1 MPAAKQVKKEPK
13 DKETADNLNRTSNKP
28 TCSTSL
34 LKAATLAS
42 KGCWLPTKPCQDSL
56 TKRENFWRSG
66 PRTRLANGT
75 LPGRKQ
81 WLLLSKRQWASALV
95 SELLEM
101 PPESKEFKAVE
112 KALEVAGLCDDA
124 WDENDV
130 TQEAYKKRSDM
141 SKVQSTWSKLDK
153 SQEKVSVDKTGK
165 EVDKQLSTV
174 LGSLGS
180 NGSGSK
186 ENAGPAFWPIPRKLD
201 TAAPGR
207 KKLQRPKTWLQG
219 WNSRKTKPWKT
230 KARNWSNGA
239 ERAEGDQAGEGLE
252 LKDFSGQSILNAAK
266 ARVSN
271 VQEYHT
277 KAKSKV
283 RTSIPLLWASCTC
296 SDSPLE
302 ICVKFPG
309 WFERLACWASANSDQ
324 TSIRPKRWLQFLH
337 FGKIHEV
344 AGLLVKHSICW

>member
-56 TKRENFWRSG
+56 TKRENFWHSG

-130 TQEAYKKRSDM
+130 AQKAYKKRWDM
-141 SKVQSTWSKLDK
+141 SKVQSTWLGRKWTSNWAQCLAAWAAMEVEAKRMQGQLFDQFQESLTQLLLGERSCK
-153 SQEKVSVDKTGK
+153 GPRPGCKVGTQEKPSLEKQRQGIGAMAQNEQK
-165 EVDKQLSTV
+165 E
-174 LGSLGS
+174 
-180 NGSGSK
+180 
-186 ENAGPAFWPIPRKLD
+186 IKL
-201 TAAPGR
+201 
-207 KKLQRPKTWLQG
+207 L
-219 WNSRKTKPWKT
+219 
-230 KARNWSNGA
+230 
-239 ERAEGDQAGEGLE
+239 RA
-252 LKDFSGQSILNAAK
+252 
-266 ARVSN
+266 
-271 VQEYHT
+271 
-277 KAKSKV
+277 
-283 RTSIPLLWASCTC
+283 
-296 SDSPLE
+296 
-302 ICVKFPG
+302 
-309 WFERLACWASANSDQ
+309 
-324 TSIRPKRWLQFLH
+324 
-337 FGKIHEV
+337 
-344 AGLLVKHSICW
+344 